1 MRRKPQGIDFDK
13 EAAQNGED
21 WKRSSAYGRSDR

>member
-13 EAAQNGED
+13 EAAQERRRLEAVVGLRA
-21 WKRSSAYGRSDR
+21 K